1 MLGSDYNSVVLF
13 RNNFKIYI
21 NCIHVGSFINNGV
34 DRSRLRLADLM
45 TSSV

>member
-1 MLGSDYNSVVLF
+1 MLGSDYNSVVL
-13 RNNFKIYI
+13 FKIYI